1 MWCVIHSELMITGCH
16 CSVDERRGQR
26 KVYSNQGCCGKLLV
40 PVAYRSMYFDFL
52 LLPLARGDKHNA
64 HALGARIAFFSFP
77 TRLPRA
83 DAVSEC
89 ELYLRFV
96 SLHTSLL
103 LSRDEIEPQGHF

>member
-64 HALGARIAFFSFP
+64 HALGARIAFFSLYSQP
-77 TRLPRA
+77 GYREQMLCLN
-83 DAVSEC
+83 VSC
-89 ELYLRFV
+89 ICA
-96 SLHTSLL
+96 LL
-103 LSRDEIEPQGHF
+103 ASIHLCC